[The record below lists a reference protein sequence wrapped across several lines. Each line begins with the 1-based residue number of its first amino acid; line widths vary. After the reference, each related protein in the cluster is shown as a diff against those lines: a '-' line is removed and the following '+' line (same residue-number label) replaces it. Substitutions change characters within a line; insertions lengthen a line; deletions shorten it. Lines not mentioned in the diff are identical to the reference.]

1 MLEIYQSETYAE
13 NNPGWHEEDAP
24 WKAKQIA
31 QIINKNAITFDTLC
45 EVGCGTGDILLNLE
59 RSFGFSKGYGYEVS
73 PHSYR
78 RAKTKETDRTKFH
91 LESVFDTAAAPFDVM
106 LVIDVIEHVEDYLGF
121 AKQLRPLAK
130 YKIFHI
136 PLDLSVQSLARERPI
151 MNLRKGVGHLHYF
164 FKESALATLRDCG
177 YNIIDH
183 AYTAGRLELPNQ
195 ATSSKLM
202 KIPRRAMFALNQ
214 DLTVRILGGYSLLV
228 LAE

>member
-1 MLEIYQSETYAE
+1 MLEIYQNETYAE

-31 QIINKNAITFDTLC
+31 QIINKNAISFDTLC
-45 EVGCGTGDILLNLE
+45 EVGCGTGEILLNLE
-59 RSFGFSKGYGYEVS
+59 KAYGFSKGYGYEVS
-73 PHSYR
+73 PHAYR
-78 RAKTKETDRTKFH
+78 RAKSKETSRTKFY
-91 LESVFDTAAAPFDVM
+91 LESVFDTAVPHFDVL

-136 PLDLSVQSLARERPI
+136 PLDLSVQSLFREKPI
-151 MNLRKGVGHLHYF
+151 MDLRKSVGHLHYF
-164 FKESALATLRDCG
+164 FKESALETLKDCG
-177 YNIIDH
+177 YKIIDH
-183 AYTAGRLELPNQ
+183 IYTAGRLELPNQ
-195 ATSSKLM
+195 SKSSHLM

-228 LAE
+228 LTE